1 VLERRA
7 IDNLVVSLTGQT
19 LLIMQRNEECYR
31 QRCRTGSL
39 QTLKATEGWLRGE
52 RDVCSGGRIGQR
64 EKNEDWRR
72 RA

>member
-1 VLERRA
+1 MDR
-7 IDNLVVSLTGQT
+7 LVVSLTGQT
-19 LLIMQRNEECYR
+19 LLIMQKNEEWYR

-39 QTLKATEGWLRGE
+39 QTLRATEGWLRGE
-52 RDVCSGGRIGQR
+52 RDVCSSGRIGQR